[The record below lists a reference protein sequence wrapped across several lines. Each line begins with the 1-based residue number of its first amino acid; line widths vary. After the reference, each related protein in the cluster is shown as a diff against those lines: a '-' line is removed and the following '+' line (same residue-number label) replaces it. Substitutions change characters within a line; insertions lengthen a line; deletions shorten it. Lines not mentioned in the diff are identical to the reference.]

1 MQGLTTLITVAAI
14 MGGVFILIS
23 SLSYRPLSI

>member
-14 MGGVFILIS
+14 KAHPDKKTSWGKRETV
-23 SLSYRPLSI
+23 